1 MASPEKKAALERR
14 LRGASARVTPRDDDD
29 DDHAQNEQATPRPPP
44 FSPDEVPTQGKEI
57 PRGDATPRDE
67 DLRDASPRQGRS
79 IPMDTSSFI
88 YCPPRPPSLR
98 ETANADRAFLK
109 EVMGDASTSLAGA
122 EYGLKQVNELFK
134 KIRLLNLNDEA
145 ATAFVDANRL
155 FEEIQKDIGSAR
167 GNFGVAASAVSA
179 AEQRDTMMVGV
190 AEVAG
195 DFYETQLQRLGLED
209 DLKGYLPRGADLLD
223 THRLSVKLLEV
234 ELASSTDRI
243 DDVVYEQMQA
253 VADRYLAMGSARIY
267 HNDAAR
273 QATCAAAD
281 CYRMCCDYA
290 TNAVAAAASCRAAFI
305 KDTAASA
312 TDFAKAANAASDAS
326 KQMMEAAR
334 YREKRALRQAK
345 QLRENGERLQKEVE
359 RLQPDARLV
368 ADGARATP
376 ATSLPRSPRTDQQ
389 TMCEIRTALND
400 LGKADDPF
408 ERSGALEALAATLR
422 REAPASVVMGAGT
435 AELVATGGARKIA
448 KEIADAPDNEADAR
462 LERLQ
467 SIARPHR
474 IKEPLSPRRRH
485 LLERNDLP
493 VRGTLL
499 EPPPVATR
507 DLLEDLGLKSDAVR
521 TVRDSSELS
530 PRRSTMRRRPPAD
543 WELKASTRSDGDF
556 GATLAEAL
564 ANAAVDPVL
573 RAGDS
578 KLKASSRSGGDFAAT
593 LDEALATERVDTP
606 PGE

>member
-1 MASPEKKAALERR
+1 M
-14 LRGASARVTPRDDDD
+14 
-29 DDHAQNEQATPRPPP
+29 
-44 FSPDEVPTQGKEI
+44 
-57 PRGDATPRDE
+57 
-67 DLRDASPRQGRS
+67 
-79 IPMDTSSFI
+79 
-88 YCPPRPPSLR
+88 
-98 ETANADRAFLK
+98 
-109 EVMGDASTSLAGA
+109 
-122 EYGLKQVNELFK
+122 
-134 KIRLLNLNDEA
+134 NDEA

-179 AEQRDTMMVGV
+179 AGARDTMMVGV
-190 AEVAG
+190 AEVASE
-195 DFYETQLQRLGLED
+195 FYEQQLNRLGLED

-223 THRLSVKLLEV
+223 THRMSVKLLEV

-290 TNAVAAAASCRAAFI
+290 ASAVAASTAARAAFI
-305 KDTAASA
+305 KDTAASD
-312 TDFAKAANAASDAS
+312 TDFAKEENAASDAS
-326 KQMMEAAR
+326 MQLMEAAR
-334 YREKRALRQAK
+334 FRAVWNQILRASCES
-345 QLRENGERLQKEVE
+345 RRPP
-359 RLQPDARLV
+359 RHRRDACSMAWQCRFLT
-368 ADGARATP
+368 ADGASA
-376 ATSLPRSPRTDQQ
+376 ATSSPRNDLVKNYRVHPTHWLISTQ
-389 TMCEIRTALND
+389 RTARSGPCARRRNYGRTASASRRKWKDSSRTRAWSRTARARRPPPAPAVAAHGSTNHVRDPDGPND

-507 DLLEDLGLKSDAVR
+507 DLLEDLGLKSDAIR

-564 ANAAVDPVL
+564 ASAAVDPVL
-573 RAGDS
+573 RASDS

-593 LDEALATERVDTP
+593 LAAALATERVDTP

>member
-1 MASPEKKAALERR
+1 MASPAAKAALERR

-29 DDHAQNEQATPRPPP
+29 DTINNDAQATPRPPP

-122 EYGLKQVNELFK
+122 EYGLKQVNELFR

-179 AEQRDTMMVGV
+179 AGARDTMMVGV
-190 AEVAG
+190 AEVASE
-195 DFYETQLQRLGLED
+195 FYEQQLNRLGLED

-223 THRLSVKLLEV
+223 THRMSVKLLEV

-243 DDVVYEQMQA
+243 DDVVTNRCRPWP
-253 VADRYLAMGSARIY
+253 RYLAMGSARIY

-290 TNAVAAAASCRAAFI
+290 ASAVAAS
-305 KDTAASA
+305 TARGRVHQRHGGVG
-312 TDFAKAANAASDAS
+312 TDFAKAANAAPDAS

-334 YREKRALRQAK
+334 YRAVWNQ
-345 QLRENGERLQKEVE
+345 
-359 RLQPDARLV
+359 
-368 ADGARATP
+368 
-376 ATSLPRSPRTDQQ
+376 
-389 TMCEIRTALND
+389 M
-400 LGKADDPF
+400 
-408 ERSGALEALAATLR
+408 LR
-422 REAPASVVMGAGT
+422 RAESSRRPPRHRRDACSMAWQCRFLTARRSQRGT
-435 AELVATGGARKIA
+435 
-448 KEIADAPDNEADAR
+448 
-462 LERLQ
+462 
-467 SIARPHR
+467 S
-474 IKEPLSPRRRH
+474 SP
-485 LLERNDLP
+485 RNDLVKNYRAP
-493 VRGTLL
+493 AHWLISTGTARSG
-499 EPPPVATR
+499 PCA
-507 DLLEDLGLKSDAVR
+507 
-521 TVRDSSELS
+521 
-530 PRRSTMRRRPPAD
+530 RRS
-543 WELKASTRSDGDF
+543 
-556 GATLAEAL
+556 
-564 ANAAVDPVL
+564 N
-573 RAGDS
+573 
-578 KLKASSRSGGDFAAT
+578 
-593 LDEALATERVDTP
+593 
-606 PGE
+606 

>member
-1 MASPEKKAALERR
+1 MASPAAKAALERR

-29 DDHAQNEQATPRPPP
+29 DTINNDAQATPRPPP

-122 EYGLKQVNELFK
+122 EYGLKQVNELFR

-179 AEQRDTMMVGV
+179 AGARDTMMVGV
-190 AEVAG
+190 AEVASE
-195 DFYETQLQRLGLED
+195 FYEQQLNRLGLED

-223 THRLSVKLLEV
+223 THRMSVKLLEV

-290 TNAVAAAASCRAAFI
+290 ASAVAASTAARAAFI

-334 YREKRALRQAK
+334 YRAVWNQ
-345 QLRENGERLQKEVE
+345 
-359 RLQPDARLV
+359 
-368 ADGARATP
+368 
-376 ATSLPRSPRTDQQ
+376 
-389 TMCEIRTALND
+389 I
-400 LGKADDPF
+400 
-408 ERSGALEALAATLR
+408 LR
-422 REAPASVVMGAGT
+422 RVR
-435 AELVATGGARKIA
+435 AE
-448 KEIADAPDNEADAR
+448 
-462 LERLQ
+462 
-467 SIARPHR
+467 
-474 IKEPLSPRRRH
+474 
-485 LLERNDLP
+485 
-493 VRGTLL
+493 
-499 EPPPVATR
+499 
-507 DLLEDLGLKSDAVR
+507 
-521 TVRDSSELS
+521 SS
-530 PRRSTMRRRPPAD
+530 RRPPRHQRNACSMA
-543 WELKASTRSDGDF
+543 WQCRFLTARRSQRGHVI
-556 GATLAEAL
+556 AE
-564 ANAAVDPVL
+564 
-573 RAGDS
+573 
-578 KLKASSRSGGDFAAT
+578 K
-593 LDEALATERVDTP
+593 
-606 PGE
+606 

>member
-1 MASPEKKAALERR
+1 MGSEMCI
-14 LRGASARVTPRDDDD
+14 RD
-29 DDHAQNEQATPRPPP
+29 
-44 FSPDEVPTQGKEI
+44 
-57 PRGDATPRDE
+57 
-67 DLRDASPRQGRS
+67 RDASPRQGRS

-122 EYGLKQVNELFK
+122 EYGLKQVNELFR

-179 AEQRDTMMVGV
+179 AGARDTMMVGV
-190 AEVAG
+190 AEVASE
-195 DFYETQLQRLGLED
+195 FYEQQLNRLGLED

-223 THRLSVKLLEV
+223 THRMSVKLLEV

-290 TNAVAAAASCRAAFI
+290 ASAVAASTAARAAFI

-334 YREKRALRQAK
+334 YRAVWNQ
-345 QLRENGERLQKEVE
+345 
-359 RLQPDARLV
+359 
-368 ADGARATP
+368 
-376 ATSLPRSPRTDQQ
+376 
-389 TMCEIRTALND
+389 I
-400 LGKADDPF
+400 
-408 ERSGALEALAATLR
+408 LR
-422 REAPASVVMGAGT
+422 RVR
-435 AELVATGGARKIA
+435 AE
-448 KEIADAPDNEADAR
+448 
-462 LERLQ
+462 
-467 SIARPHR
+467 
-474 IKEPLSPRRRH
+474 
-485 LLERNDLP
+485 
-493 VRGTLL
+493 
-499 EPPPVATR
+499 
-507 DLLEDLGLKSDAVR
+507 
-521 TVRDSSELS
+521 SS
-530 PRRSTMRRRPPAD
+530 RRPPRHRRNACSMA
-543 WELKASTRSDGDF
+543 WQCRFLTARRSQRGHVI
-556 GATLAEAL
+556 AE
-564 ANAAVDPVL
+564 
-573 RAGDS
+573 
-578 KLKASSRSGGDFAAT
+578 K
-593 LDEALATERVDTP
+593 
-606 PGE
+606 